1 MDRIPAT
8 RLSRLLTGW
17 AADGPGALPRLLA
30 DALREL
36 AERGDVAPGT
46 ALPSQRALASA
57 LGVSR
62 STVTS
67 AYGLL
72 EAEGRLESRHGSGS
86 RLRASGAV
94 GEPVGEGRLASFGTR
109 DGVVDLSSGAL
120 EGLPAVADALDSLSG
135 RDLAAALAGDGYL
148 PYGLP
153 RLRELLAEQY
163 RAAGLPTS
171 PDQILVTA
179 GSQQALWLITQGLIE
194 PGDTVVV
201 EDPTYRGALEALRA
215 RGARLVPLPAYG
227 SRSGSRTGSRTGTA
241 DAHDD
246 GPAALARLTGRI
258 RPRLV
263 YLQPAVH
270 NPTGR
275 AMTGPTRRAW
285 AAVLAERGLY
295 TVEDNAYAELSLSED
310 GAPPPLAAQLP
321 DGTTATIG
329 TLSKLYWGGLRLGW
343 IRASRPVIH
352 RLAELRKSVDLS
364 CPVVEQLLAVRLL
377 QGLPEARARRRA
389 QLRERLAAAERLL
402 TVQAPHWRWER
413 PAGGSALWVELPGT
427 DAEATAQLARR
438 AGVLVVP
445 GPAFS
450 AVDGF
455 RSRLRLPFAARQD
468 QHDPHDPLDQ
478 YDRLAAALP
487 VLLHS
492 ADRAG
497 PVR

>member
-109 DGVVDLSSGAL
+109 EGVVDLSSGAL

-135 RDLAAALAGDGYL
+135 RDLAAALADDGYL

-179 GSQQALWLITQGLIE
+179 GSQQALWLITQGLVE

-215 RGARLVPLPAYG
+215 RGARLLPLPAYG
-227 SRSGSRTGSRTGTA
+227 AGDTPG
-241 DAHDD
+241 H

-275 AMTGPTRRAW
+275 AMSGPTRRAW

-295 TVEDNAYAELSLSED
+295 TVEDNAYAELSRSED

-402 TVQAPHWRWER
+402 TAQAPHWRWER

-455 RSRLRLPFAARQD
+455 RSHLRLPFAARHD
-468 QHDPHDPLDQ
+468 QHEGTDRH
-478 YDRLAAALP
+478 DRLAAALP

>member
-135 RDLAAALAGDGYL
+135 RDLSAALAGDGYL

-163 RAAGLPTS
+163 RADGLPTS

-179 GSQQALWLITQGLIE
+179 GSQQALWLITQGLVE

-227 SRSGSRTGSRTGTA
+227 SRPGAAGATDG
-241 DAHDD
+241 HED

-275 AMTGPTRRAW
+275 AMSAPTRRAW

-321 DGTTATIG
+321 DGTAATIG

-402 TVQAPHWRWER
+402 TAQAPHWRWER

-455 RSRLRLPFAARQD
+455 RSRLRLPFAARPD
-468 QHDPHDPLDQ
+468 QHDPYDRHDPQ
-478 YDRLAAALP
+478 DRLAAALP

>member
-36 AERGDVAPGT
+36 AERGDVAPGS

-72 EAEGRLESRHGSGS
+72 EAEGRLESLRGSGS
-86 RLRASGAV
+86 RLRASGPV

-109 DGVVDLSSGAL
+109 DGLLDLSSGAL
-120 EGLPAVADALDSLSG
+120 EGLPAVAEAFDSLSG
-135 RDLAAALAGDGYL
+135 RELAAALSGDGYL

-163 RAAGLPTS
+163 RAAGLPTA
-171 PDQILVTA
+171 PEQILVTA
-179 GSQQALWLITQGLIE
+179 GSQQALWLVTQGLVE

-215 RGARLVPLPAYG
+215 RGARLLPLPAYG
-227 SRSGSRTGSRTGTA
+227 PVGGAADGTA
-241 DAHDD
+241 GAHGP
-246 GPAALARLTGRI
+246 GPAALARLTGRL

-275 AMTGPTRRAW
+275 AMSAHTRRAW
-285 AAVLAERGLY
+285 AAVLAQRGLY
-295 TVEDNAYAELSLSED
+295 TVEDDAYAELSLAGD
-310 GAPPPLAAQLP
+310 GAPAPLAAQLP
-321 DGTTATIG
+321 DDRAATIG

-343 IRASRPVIH
+343 IRASGPVIH
-352 RLAELRKSVDLS
+352 RLAALRKSVDLS

-377 QGLPEARARRRA
+377 ESLPQARAERRA
-389 QLRERLAAAERLL
+389 QLRERLDAAERLL
-402 TVQAPHWRWER
+402 TARAPHWRWER
-413 PAGGSALWVELPGT
+413 PAGGSALWVELPDT
-427 DAEATAQLARR
+427 DAGATAQLARR

-455 RSRLRLPFAARQD
+455 RSHLRLPFADR
-468 QHDPHDPLDQ
+468 H
-478 YDRLAAALP
+478 DRLAAALP
-487 VLLHS
+487 VLLRS
-492 ADRAG
+492 AERAG